1 MPTYNCENY
10 IEKSILS
17 VINQTYKKWELI
29 IINDGSTDNTL
40 KICQKYSKKN
50 PKIKVYTQTNS
61 GVSYSRNRGINICNG
76 DYISFLDSDDTY
88 HQDFL
93 RKLLNSVQTKNILY
107 DASYC
112 GFNRYIN
119 NHFSNT
125 SQIFQKNGNI
135 IYDYLNFLK
144 KQKHILS
151 ICSVLISSSF
161 LKHNNI
167 KFNNGKTNGEDTAF
181 LIKLL
186 ALANVNA
193 CPENLFE
200 YRLGRVDS
208 ATNNPSEK
216 AAISILE
223 SYTEARDFL
232 SKIKENTNI
241 LTSIDDLINKEF
253 QYWLYYSIKKRN
265 VKLFNEL
272 KKYNKKSIILPW
284 FFYKIIRPYIKLYLK
299 FKL

>member
-1 MPTYNCENY
+1 M
-10 IEKSILS
+10 
-17 VINQTYKKWELI
+17 
-29 IINDGSTDNTL
+29 
-40 KICQKYSKKN
+40 
-50 PKIKVYTQTNS
+50 
-61 GVSYSRNRGINICNG
+61 
-76 DYISFLDSDDTY
+76 
-88 HQDFL
+88 
-93 RKLLNSVQTKNILY
+93 
-107 DASYC
+107 
-112 GFNRYIN
+112 
-119 NHFSNT
+119 
-125 SQIFQKNGNI
+125 
-135 IYDYLNFLK
+135 NFLK

-161 LKHNNI
+161 LKRNNI

-253 QYWLYYSIKKRN
+253 QYRILFVHDKK
-265 VKLFNEL
+265 
-272 KKYNKKSIILPW
+272 
-284 FFYKIIRPYIKLYLK
+284 KIASLIKLKLVCQGNLFFVLK
-299 FKL
+299 SLCIKINVG